1 MFEGLSLN
9 RDPKLRAC
17 NEYKGKFIT
26 NSLVYRIYHTNSN
39 KPNSLSAN
47 KDTYICTCMPF
58 SSFFGPSFPAKIEAV
73 TSNNNNNF
81 GNEKKAILFIA
92 CKNASP
98 ALNAVRAR
106 RNFIKFSCYIM

>member
-1 MFEGLSLN
+1 
-9 RDPKLRAC
+9 
-17 NEYKGKFIT
+17 
-26 NSLVYRIYHTNSN
+26 
-39 KPNSLSAN
+39 
-47 KDTYICTCMPF
+47 MPL

-106 RNFIKFSCYIM
+106 RNFIKFSYYIMKHDRTYKLAVKTYCEKADFQFAPWP